1 MLDAILPD
9 KRHRLLVFAVL
20 MFSAVCAFA
29 EDRVIVVNPV
39 RISTQTL
46 STAFSIRASTAAP
59 ETPDWTNCTASGETV
74 LLSSA
79 GANTSYYIN
88 KVTIHNA
95 DSSNVTVS
103 LLNGS
108 GGTVIWKGELASE
121 GGAVGISFG
130 VRGWKLSANTQL
142 VANLSGAGNVDINV
156 TEFYKAP

>member
-1 MLDAILPD
+1 MIV
-9 KRHRLLVFAVL
+9 RRLLTLSFLFLVAPAACFAVEQ
-20 MFSAVCAFA
+20 VQ
-29 EDRVIVVNPV
+29 VIGFNV
-39 RISTQTL
+39 STNTKVG
-46 STAFSIRASTAAP
+46 AFSIRASTAAP

-108 GGTVIWKGELASE
+108 AGTVIWKGELASE